1 MVVLEKPKTPEPIY
15 KNTVVCNHCYAEYNP
30 NLTWVSGNY
39 ETGTTGV
46 FVSTSKI
53 KKGKCPVCR
62 KGNEK

>member
-1 MVVLEKPKTPEPIY
+1 MVILEKPKTPKPIY

-30 NLTWVSGNY
+30 NLTWVSGYY
-39 ETGTTGV
+39 ETGTTGA
-46 FVSTSKI
+46 FVPTSKI